1 MRVSEIR
8 IGWPPPGVRG
18 NSFKRKVMKVTI
30 ERGAFLKALNHVQSV
45 VERRNTIP
53 ILSNVLIDAGKG
65 RLKLTATDLDME
77 IVETLAA
84 DVIRNGA
91 ATAPAHMLYD
101 IVRKLPEGAQVQ
113 AELLTSEG
121 GRLAISAGSIRFEL
135 ACLPKE
141 DFPQMSAGALPFRF
155 RLQTG
160 DLKRLIDKT
169 RFAIS
174 TEETRFYLNGIY
186 VHAHKDGK
194 GKGEMRAAA
203 TDGHRLARFHLELP
217 DGAADIPGAIVPRKA
232 IGEMRRL
239 LDDMEGAIEVSL
251 SDTKIQFTTDGIELT
266 SKLIDGTF
274 PDYQRVIPSSNDK
287 VLSLDS
293 REFSQAVDRVS
304 TISADKTRAV
314 KLSLGHDKVTLS
326 VINPDSGTATEEL
339 GASYSSSPLD
349 IGFNARYLLDITSQ
363 IEGKEVRFLLSDAGS
378 PTLIE
383 DSEDSGTLYVLMP
396 MRV

>member
-1 MRVSEIR
+1 
-8 IGWPPPGVRG
+8 
-18 NSFKRKVMKVTI
+18 MKVTI
-30 ERGAFLKALNHVQSV
+30 ERGAFLKALNHIQSV

-53 ILSNVLIDAGKG
+53 ILSNVMIDAAKG
-65 RLKLTATDLDME
+65 RLKLTATDLDIE

-84 DVIRNGA
+84 DVLRNGA

-101 IVRKLPEGAQVQ
+101 IVRKLPDGAQVQ

-121 GRLAISAGSIRFEL
+121 GRLAVSAGSIRFEL

-141 DFPQMSAGALPFRF
+141 DFPQMTAGTLPFRF
-155 RLQTG
+155 RLATD
-160 DLKRLIDKT
+160 DLKKLIAKT

-186 VHAHKDGK
+186 LHAHKEGK
-194 GKGEMRAAA
+194 PEMRAVA
-203 TDGHRLARFHLELP
+203 TDGHRLARFQMELP
-217 DGAADIPGAIVPRKA
+217 EGANDIPGIIVPRKTVVELA
-232 IGEMRRL
+232 RL
-239 LDDMEGAIEVSL
+239 LDDIEGTIEVSL
-251 SDTKIQFTTDGIELT
+251 SDTKIQFATDGIELT

-274 PDYQRVIPSSNDK
+274 PDYQRVIPSGNDK
-287 VLSLDS
+287 VLTLDA
-293 REFSQAVDRVS
+293 REFAQAVDRVS

-314 KLSLGHDKVTLS
+314 KLGIARDKLTLT
-326 VINPDSGTATEEL
+326 VINPDSGTATEDV
-339 GASYSSSPLD
+339 GASYSASPLE

-363 IEGKEVRFLLSDAGS
+363 IEGKEVRFQLSDAGS

-383 DSEDSGTLYVLMP
+383 DAEDPGTLYVLMP

>member
-1 MRVSEIR
+1 
-8 IGWPPPGVRG
+8 
-18 NSFKRKVMKVTI
+18 MKVTI

-53 ILSNVLIDAGKG
+53 ILSNVMIEAAKG

-84 DVIRNGA
+84 DVLRNGA

-113 AELLTSEG
+113 AELLTAEG
-121 GRLAISAGSIRFEL
+121 GRLAVSAGSIRFEL

-141 DFPQMSAGALPFRF
+141 DFPQMTAGALPFRF
-155 RLQTG
+155 RLQTE
-160 DLKRLIDKT
+160 DLKKLIAKT

-186 VHAHKDGK
+186 LHAHKEGK
-194 GKGEMRAAA
+194 REMRAVA
-203 TDGHRLARFHLELP
+203 TDGHRLARFQMELP
-217 DGAADIPGAIVPRKA
+217 DGAAEIPGIIVPRKTV
-232 IGEMRRL
+232 IELQRL
-239 LDDMEGAIEVSL
+239 LDDVEGAIEVSL
-251 SDTKIQFTTDGIELT
+251 SDTKIQFATDGIELT

-274 PDYQRVIPSSNDK
+274 PDYQRVIPTSNDK
-287 VLSLDS
+287 VLTLDA
-293 REFSQAVDRVS
+293 REFAQAVDRVS

-314 KLSLGHDKVTLS
+314 KLGVARDKLTLS
-326 VINPDSGTATEEL
+326 VINPDSGTATEEV
-339 GASYSSSPLD
+339 GASYSASPLE
-349 IGFNARYLLDITSQ
+349 IGFNARYLLDITGQ

-383 DSEDSGTLYVLMP
+383 DAEDQGTLYVLMP